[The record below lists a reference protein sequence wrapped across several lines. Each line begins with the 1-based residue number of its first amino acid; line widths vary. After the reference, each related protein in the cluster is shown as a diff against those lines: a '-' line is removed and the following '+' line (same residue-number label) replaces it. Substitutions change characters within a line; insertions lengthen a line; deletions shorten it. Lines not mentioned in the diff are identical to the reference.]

1 MKKFI
6 PAILAAFIFS
16 VVSVGSTVAA
26 PPIPPPVKLFMSPAS
41 NVPSA
46 EVLKNLSDRCP
57 NVSITLNSHESDFML
72 EAKGWPGHYRFT
84 LYKKGGDALFATQT
98 QYLHNAVKDVCH
110 YINKGSK

>member
-6 PAILAAFIFS
+6 PAILLTFLISALY
-16 VVSVGSTVAA
+16 VGSALA
-26 PPIPPPVKLFMSPAS
+26 GPPPVKLYMSPAS

-57 NVSITLNSHESDFML
+57 NVSITLNSKESDFML

-84 LYKKGGDALFATQT
+84 LYKKGGDAVFATQT

>member
-6 PAILAAFIFS
+6 PAVLLLFFICA
-16 VVSVGSTVAA
+16 VSVGSAVAG
-26 PPIPPPVKLFMSPAS
+26 PPPVKLLMSPAS

-57 NVSITLNSHESDFML
+57 NVSITLNSKESDFML
-72 EAKGWPGHYRFT
+72 EARGWPGHYRFT
-84 LYKKGGDALFATQT
+84 LYKKGGDAVFATQT
-98 QYLHNAVKDVCH
+98 EYLHNAVKDVCH

>member
-6 PAILAAFIFS
+6 PAVLLLFFIS
-16 VVSVGSTVAA
+16 AVSVGSAVAG
-26 PPIPPPVKLFMSPAS
+26 PPPVKLLMSPSS

-72 EAKGWPGHYRFT
+72 EARGWPGHYRFT
-84 LYKKGGDALFATQT
+84 LYKKGGDAVFATQT
-98 QYLHNAVKDVCH
+98 EYLHNAVKDVCH